1 MTLINLSSP
10 ISVEAA
16 DGDTPTRTIMGT
28 AVTYGTVLSS
38 VTGPVMFLDGALPL
52 DGPAPKLI
60 RDHDRTNPIGLVNRR
75 WRDGNVIKFAAKI
88 SQTGAGDEALTLAAD
103 GVLDSVSVGV
113 MATDYTYMT
122 GSELGADGYPRVLV
136 VAAAEWPELSL
147 LPFGADPAAK
157 IEKVAASEPDLTE
170 PEPTPDPDPTEP
182 DPSEEDT
189 MTDNLPAAEA
199 TIAAPA
205 LTLSRPARN
214 VTAGQYVSKMLT
226 GQPLPVLAA
235 DEVVSDIPGLIPD
248 LLVGSIWDAFNDRRP
263 IMTALGTLA
272 MPGGGESFY
281 RRKVVQH
288 TDIALQSAEFDPLA
302 SQAYQVDRIQVDK
315 KWYGGYLNVSEQAQ
329 AYSDASLLDLII
341 RDMARVYAAQTEQYV
356 ATFLVDNA
364 ATAADQIADW
374 TDGDDVIEGLYNA
387 AAEIYA
393 STGMMPTDLI
403 VSSSVWA
410 KIGTAKDAGDN
421 RIFPFLGPS
430 NAAGTL
436 NGAVSLTGN
445 PLGLNLIVTD
455 GILAATGGA
464 LTECGIVMFR
474 ESMEVYE
481 DRRGALRVEQP
492 STLSTQL
499 AFRGVVA
506 AADITL
512 DTGALIVGSDN

>member
-16 DGDTPTRTIMGT
+16 DGDTPTRTIIGT
-28 AVTYGTVLSS
+28 AVTYGTVLSAG
-38 VTGPVMFLDGALPL
+38 TGPVMFLDGALPL

-157 IEKVAASEPDLTE
+157 IEKVAASEADPTE
-170 PEPTPDPDPTEP
+170 PEPTTDPDPTEP

-205 LTLSRPARN
+205 LTLARPARN
-214 VTAGQYVSKMLT
+214 VTAGQYLSKMLT

-235 DEVVSDIPGLIPD
+235 DEVVSDIPGLVPD
-248 LLVGSIWDAFNDRRP
+248 LLVGSIWDSFNDRRP
-263 IMTALGTLA
+263 VMTALGTLA

-281 RRKVVQH
+281 RRKVTQH
-288 TDIALQSAEFDPLA
+288 TDIAEQNAEFDTLA
-302 SQAYQVDRIQVDK
+302 SQQYQVERIQVDK

-341 RDMARVYAAQTEQYV
+341 RDMARVYAAATEQYTV
-356 ATFLVDNA
+356 SFIGNNCGTIGSPI
-364 ATAADQIADW
+364 TDW
-374 TDGDDVIEGLYNA
+374 TDGDQIIEVLYRTA
-387 AAEIYA
+387 AAIYNDIA
-393 STGMMPTDLI
+393 MMPTHLI
-403 VSSSVWA
+403 VDSAVWA
-410 KIGTAKDAGDN
+410 KMGAAKDSAGN

-436 NGAVSLTGN
+436 NGVTSLTGN
-445 PLGLNLIVTD
+445 PLGVQLIVSD
-455 GILAATGGA
+455 GLLAVNPNSENGLLFCADA
-464 LTECGIVMFR
+464 V
-474 ESMEVYE
+474 EVYE

-506 AADITL
+506 AADI
-512 DTGALIVGSDN
+512 ALNDGGGYFVNEIV